1 MINIRHYRM
10 IGSLITYLLIFA
22 ITIVSL
28 YAYFVI
34 EEEHGITITT
44 GEYGIEVMISF
55 NDVIIDGTSPYYD
68 QEKDVIIINAYDE
81 LSENYIGNFKIDIA
95 ITSKVASRVRLKL
108 QDEWELTRIYLDQD
122 PNYPIEPVVLNVYHD
137 KKDATYYP
145 FSLFKVDPTLNAI
158 YDLDGYTYINQIIP
172 KNETTIIN
180 FIDGGVPYPVKNN
193 EVFYEMVYVHV
204 DLIVDIVQA
213 NRFVE
218 KWGIDPTFFS

>member
-1 MINIRHYRM
+1 MIKIKQYRM
-10 IGSLITYLLIFA
+10 IASLVTYLLIFA

-44 GEYGIEVMISF
+44 GEYGIEVIISF
-55 NDVIIDGTSPYYD
+55 NDIPIDGTSPYYD
-68 QEKDVIIINAYDE
+68 QEKDIVIINAYDE
-81 LSENYIGNFKIDIA
+81 LSDNYIGDFKIDIV

-122 PNYPIEPVVLNVYHD
+122 PNYPIDPVVLNVYHEA
-137 KKDATYYP
+137 KDQTYYP
-145 FSLFKVDPTLNAI
+145 FSLFKVDPTFNAL
-158 YDLDGYTYINQIIP
+158 YDLEGYTYINQIIP

-180 FIDGGVPYPVKNN
+180 FISGGDAYPIKNN

-218 KWGIDPTFFS
+218 KWGIDPAFYN

>member
-1 MINIRHYRM
+1 MIKIRQYRM
-10 IGSLITYLLIFA
+10 IASLITYVLILA

-68 QEKDVIIINAYDE
+68 QTKDIIIINAFDDTA
-81 LSENYIGNFKIDIA
+81 ENYIGNFKIDIA

-122 PNYPIEPVVLNVYHD
+122 PNYPIDPVVLNVYHEV
-137 KKDATYYP
+137 KDSTYYP
-145 FSLFKVDPTLNAI
+145 FSLFKVDPTFNAL
-158 YDLDGYTYINQIIP
+158 YDLEGYTYINQIIP

-180 FIDGGVPYPVKNN
+180 FINGGDAYPVKNN

-218 KWGIDPTFFS
+218 KWGIDPTFFN